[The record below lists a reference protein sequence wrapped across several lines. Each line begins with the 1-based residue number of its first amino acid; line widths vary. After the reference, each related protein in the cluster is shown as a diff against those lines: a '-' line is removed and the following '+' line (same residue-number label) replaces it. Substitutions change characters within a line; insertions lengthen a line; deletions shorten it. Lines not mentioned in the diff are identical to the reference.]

1 MKFRYSF
8 LFSILIHF
16 VLFFF
21 LSNFHI
27 PSPLNS
33 DIEIPIKK
41 GFSANLNVFKKKYR
55 MKQMNSFAKGNKDKN
70 SSEKQEEG
78 SPEEEVRKI
87 QNRISYPPEAL
98 EQGLESDCEWMV
110 KVNDRRMVGEL
121 KNLRP
126 CRYKVFEQT
135 FLSVIYTW
143 KFNLP
148 SGTILKIPI
157 SFEIEER

>member
-1 MKFRYSF
+1 
-8 LFSILIHF
+8 
-16 VLFFF
+16 
-21 LSNFHI
+21 
-27 PSPLNS
+27 
-33 DIEIPIKK
+33 
-41 GFSANLNVFKKKYR
+41 
-55 MKQMNSFAKGNKDKN
+55 MNSFAKGNKDKN